1 MGVVQAVGGSDQPEL
16 TGSAVRR
23 SVGGSVVGA
32 AAGRGPATRSS
43 IGKECEKFL
52 GPHQKV
58 ARGDAKVSLV
68 AAVVELDGLWM
79 CSSAPADHGCSEST
93 AENASSGLRRLI
105 AMLGGKGLL
114 VWNLVE
120 PKGGILRGCQVSPN
134 STHSRDHAKFHP
146 RNFFAQHH
154 ACTTGTLSPS
164 RPLPQPQPRRGCN
177 EPHVMGAH

>member
-1 MGVVQAVGGSDQPEL
+1 MQAVGGSDQPEL

-58 ARGDAKVSLV
+58 ASGDANVSIV
-68 AAVVELDGLWM
+68 AAAVELDGLWM
-79 CSSAPADHGCSEST
+79 CSSAPADHGCSSEST
-93 AENASSGLRRLI
+93 AENATSSGLRRLI

-114 VWNLVE
+114 VEPCGTPRWN
-120 PKGGILRGCQVSPN
+120 IAWMSQC
-134 STHSRDHAKFHP
+134 
-146 RNFFAQHH
+146 
-154 ACTTGTLSPS
+154 
-164 RPLPQPQPRRGCN
+164 PLL
-177 EPHVMGAH
+177 